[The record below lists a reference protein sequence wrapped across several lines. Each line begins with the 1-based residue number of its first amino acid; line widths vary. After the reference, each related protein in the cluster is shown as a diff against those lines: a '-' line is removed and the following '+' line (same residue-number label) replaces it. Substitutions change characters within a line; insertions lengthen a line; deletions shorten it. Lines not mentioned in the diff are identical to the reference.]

1 MRTDHEVRG
10 SAGDHGGRSSVRG
23 AREHGRR
30 RRSMRAGQKK
40 NERMRGGGEWEQ
52 EKHGDRISARGACG
66 QKEQEHWLK
75 QIQNTRKTLDTKNNK
90 YIQTLAESNAQVC
103 FK

>member
-1 MRTDHEVRG
+1 MRTDHEGRG
-10 SAGDHGGRSSVRG
+10 SARDHGGRSSVRG

-52 EKHGDRISARGACG
+52 EKHGDRISARGAWG
-66 QKEQEHWLK
+66 QKEQEERERSKHWLK
-75 QIQNTRKTLDTKNNK
+75 QIQNTRTKLLTQKIMNIYK
-90 YIQTLAESNAQVC
+90 H
-103 FK
+103 

>member
-52 EKHGDRISARGACG
+52 EKHGDRISARGAWG
-66 QKEQEHWLK
+66 QKEQEERERSKHWLK
-75 QIQNTRKTLDTKNNK
+75 QIQNTRTKLLTQKIMNIYK
-90 YIQTLAESNAQVC
+90 H
-103 FK
+103 